1 MNKEYTNN
9 LTFRIIIF
17 LSLFTL
23 FLSNNLSGDYFYFT
37 CYALI
42 LTFGII
48 HGANDILILL
58 KGKKATTKAVINKT
72 LKYFLIVV
80 LICLVF
86 FNLPTVSLLFFLL
99 FSAYHFGEQQW
110 TIFENKN
117 SNTLTL
123 FYFFFGSLIF
133 TMLFTINSS
142 EVSDVIFDITKFY
155 IPKSAYGI
163 SLLILLV
170 INVVFMLINYRIL
183 KAQLVHQFI
192 LFSVM
197 SIVFSFF
204 DLLPAFAVYFVYFHS
219 IPSIIEQAEFL
230 FEDSSVKSFRKF
242 IIKGF
247 IYWLIAII
255 FLAFLYM
262 IVKDKIDFSL
272 GIFFSFLAAITFPHV
287 LVIYKMKEITRKN

>member
-1 MNKEYTNN
+1 M
-9 LTFRIIIF
+9 
-17 LSLFTL
+17 
-23 FLSNNLSGDYFYFT
+23 SNNLSGDYFYFT

-72 LKYFLIVV
+72 LKYFFIVV

-86 FNLPTVSLLFFLL
+86 FNLPTISLLFFLL

>member
-1 MNKEYTNN
+1 
-9 LTFRIIIF
+9 
-17 LSLFTL
+17 
-23 FLSNNLSGDYFYFT
+23 LSNNLSGDYFYFT

-72 LKYFLIVV
+72 LKYFFIVV

-86 FNLPTVSLLFFLL
+86 FNLPTISLLFFLL